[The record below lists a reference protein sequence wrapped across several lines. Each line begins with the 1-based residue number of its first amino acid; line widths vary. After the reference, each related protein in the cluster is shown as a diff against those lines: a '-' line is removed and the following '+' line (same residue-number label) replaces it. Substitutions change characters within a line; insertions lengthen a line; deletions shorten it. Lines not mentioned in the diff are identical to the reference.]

1 MVPKTK
7 TAAGKRETLSPTVV
21 GHRAEGVVEVTPK
34 EGTILLSPVNSA
46 ATYHVPILL
55 FGHECSFLVDTGTAV
70 TLLSSTV
77 WEKSRGAVPMALTP
91 SQCRL
96 VGATGELLTSHGSTK
111 LPLTIG
117 KTDFI
122 SPVTVINGL
131 AKEGI
136 IGLDFLQAHHCTIDF
151 KTQTLS
157 FPKEGFTLSLQ
168 STVAVLSAATINAVL
183 ERSITIPP
191 HSEIEVLVNAK
202 GLQQKSGV

>member
-1 MVPKTK
+1 MQDG
-7 TAAGKRETLSPTVV
+7 AQNRDSSREMRDPHPTEV
-21 GHRAEGVVEVTPK
+21 GHRAEGVVEVTPN

-55 FGHECSFLVDTGTAV
+55 FGHECSLVNTDAAV

-77 WEKSRGAVPMALTP
+77 WEKCCGAVPTALTP

-96 VGATGELLTSHGSTK
+96 VGATGELLTSHGSTE

-117 KTDFI
+117 RTDFI

-131 AKEGI
+131 AEDG
-136 IGLDFLQAHHCTIDF
+136 IGLDFLQAHHCMIDF

-168 STVAVLSAATINAVL
+168 STVAVLLAATINAVWSDL
-183 ERSITIPP
+183 LPYHHT
-191 HSEIEVLVNAK
+191 
-202 GLQQKSGV
+202 QK